1 MDSFKKEFNLPDAD
15 DLKEMVENGD
25 ISAVEYMVRVKELAV
40 YVDSLI
46 SDDIKNMAVLEADR
60 TTGIPGKIFEAF
72 GAKLQTKS
80 TAGTYDYSV
89 CHDAI
94 YNKMELDIKTLNKEM
109 KEREKFLKKIPN
121 ATPYTTED
129 GKLIYAP
136 IRHASRL
143 LFVSLLHS

>member
-1 MDSFKKEFNLPDAD
+1 MES
-15 DLKEMVENGD
+15 
-25 ISAVEYMVRVKELAV
+25 YM
-40 YVDSLI
+40 
-46 SDDIKNMAVLEADR
+46 
-60 TTGIPGKIFEAF
+60 
-72 GAKLQTKS
+72 
-80 TAGTYDYSV
+80 
-89 CHDAI
+89 
-94 YNKMELDIKTLNKEM
+94 KTLNKDM